1 MLPSSV
7 FSQKR
12 FLISLIMV
20 YSSDFF
26 IIIYYENKKLFRKIK
41 FIILLKRAFEN
52 IIFQLIQVIFKQ
64 Y

>member
-52 IIFQLIQVIFKQ
+52 IIFQSISKYL
-64 Y
+64 